1 MSEIQR
7 SESGRTETVPEQSP
21 KGEVQS
27 ISLEDA
33 KHPHPGSK
41 TLQWQVLALGALRA
55 SQD

>member
-1 MSEIQR
+1 M

-33 KHPHPGSK
+33 MHPHLGSK
-41 TLQWQVLALGALRA
+41 TLHWQVLSLSLGALRA